1 MERFHG
7 KVAIVTGGASGIGTA
22 TLRRFAE
29 EGAQVV
35 CADIDDEGGERVVKE
50 IASRGGVAAYC
61 HCDVGK
67 LADLESV
74 VDFVCSQYG
83 GLDILFNNAVWS
95 GGGYIHQ
102 IDPGEWE
109 RSLQVSLTSVFYGIR
124 TAVPAMLKRG
134 GGAIVNNAS
143 IEGLF
148 GEMLASPYT
157 TAKAG
162 VINLT
167 RNAAIEYGR
176 VNIRVNSICPGLV
189 ETPLLDRTLAVS
201 PQNRQQMAE
210 RSALGRL
217 LQPEEI
223 ASTVLFLCSN
233 EASAITGANIVVDGG
248 LTSDLRLM
256 GFPPFQG

>member
-1 MERFHG
+1 MGRFDG
-7 KVAIVTGGASGIGTA
+7 KVAIVTGGASGIGAA

-29 EGAQVV
+29 EGARVV
-35 CADIDDEGGERVVKE
+35 CADINDDGGERVVKE
-50 IASRGGVAAYC
+50 IVPRGGVAAHR

-74 VDFVCSQYG
+74 VDFACSEYG
-83 GLDILFNNAVWS
+83 GLDIMFNNAVWS
-95 GGGYIHQ
+95 SAGYIHQ
-102 IDPGEWE
+102 IDPEEWN
-109 RSLQVSLTSVFYGIR
+109 RSLQVMLTAVFYGMRAAI
-124 TAVPAMLKRG
+124 PAMLQRG

-148 GEMLASPYT
+148 GEILASPYT
-157 TAKAG
+157 TAKAA

-176 VNIRVNSICPGLV
+176 VNIRVNSISPGLV
-189 ETPLLDRTLAVS
+189 DTPLLNLTLAFA
-201 PQNRQQMAE
+201 PQTRQQMAE
-210 RSALGRL
+210 RAALGRL

-223 ASTVLFLCSN
+223 ANTVLFLCSQ
-233 EASAITGANIVVDGG
+233 ESSAITGANIVVDGG
-248 LTSDLRLM
+248 ITSSLHLT

>member
-124 TAVPAMLKRG
+124 AAVPAMLKRG

-148 GEMLASPYT
+148 GEMLA
-157 TAKAG
+157 
-162 VINLT
+162 V
-167 RNAAIEYGR
+167 
-176 VNIRVNSICPGLV
+176 SIHNG
-189 ETPLLDRTLAVS
+189 EGWRD
-201 PQNRQQMAE
+201 
-210 RSALGRL
+210 
-217 LQPEEI
+217 QPN
-223 ASTVLFLCSN
+223 T
-233 EASAITGANIVVDGG
+233 
-248 LTSDLRLM
+248 
-256 GFPPFQG
+256 